1 MTTSADFLIPKSSP
15 HPGKYEEIGAEIG
28 RLVDEKNKAYGD
40 SFAKCPQYLL
50 LLYPHGIRP
59 DQYQDMLALVRDFD
73 KNMRIATNK
82 SAFNEEPWK
91 DKAGYA
97 ILRNGVK
104 P

>member
-1 MTTSADFLIPKSSP
+1 MDKPI
-15 HPGKYEEIGAEIG
+15 GKYEEIGASVG
-28 RLVDEKNKAYGD
+28 RLVDEKNKAYGG
-40 SFAKCPQYLL
+40 SFAKCPQYLK
-50 LLYPHGIRP
+50 LLYPNGVRP

-82 SAFNEEPWK
+82 NAMGENSWH

-97 ILRNGVK
+97 LLSLGVNK

>member
-1 MTTSADFLIPKSSP
+1 MEKPV
-15 HPGKYEEIGAEIG
+15 GKYEEIAANIG

-40 SFAKCPQYLL
+40 SFKKAPQYLTI
-50 LLYPHGIRP
+50 LYPHGIRP
-59 DQYQDMLALVRDFD
+59 DQYPDMLALVRDFD

-82 SAFNEEPWK
+82 SAFNEDPWK

-97 ILRNGVK
+97 ILMNEVK